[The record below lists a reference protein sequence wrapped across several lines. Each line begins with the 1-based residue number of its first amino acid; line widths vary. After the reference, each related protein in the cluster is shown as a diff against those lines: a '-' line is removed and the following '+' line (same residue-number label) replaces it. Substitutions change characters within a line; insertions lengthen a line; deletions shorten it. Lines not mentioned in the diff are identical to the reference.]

1 MIVYGWSQE
10 DQQGV
15 ADKSTARTFYAA
27 GVFFDVMQQFPDL
40 DPEIE
45 HKRKYAKW
53 KATDILNAI
62 KEGR

>member
-1 MIVYGWSQE
+1 L
-10 DQQGV
+10 

-27 GVFFDVMQQFPDL
+27 GVFFDVMQQYPDL

-45 HKRKYAKW
+45 RQRKYAKW

-62 KEGR
+62 KEGRRLLLY